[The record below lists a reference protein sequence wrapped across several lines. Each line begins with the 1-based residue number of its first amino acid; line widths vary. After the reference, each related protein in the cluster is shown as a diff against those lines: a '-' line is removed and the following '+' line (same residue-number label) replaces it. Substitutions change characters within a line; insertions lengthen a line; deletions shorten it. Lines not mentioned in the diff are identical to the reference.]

1 MRWMYEFLAQ
11 MAVDQTGSSAVV
23 DTILILHKLV
33 TPDVQSWI
41 AYVFSSHGPAQQ
53 ALHLSW

>member
-1 MRWMYEFLAQ
+1 MYEFLAQ
-11 MAVDQTGSSAVV
+11 MAVDQTGSSASV

-53 ALHLSW
+53 ALHLSR